1 MGRRGRGAWPVREQP
16 SRYGGGTTWNME
28 REEVLEAAV
37 LSALLASA
45 NVRRPSR
52 LHWAANVQT
61 CGHVY
66 MWGGVFIM
74 FFAPGA
80 VCVF

>member
-1 MGRRGRGAWPVREQP
+1 MGGGGRRGMASE
-16 SRYGGGTTWNME
+16 GTAQQVWRWDHME
-28 REEVLEAAV
+28 REEVLEVTV

-66 MWGGVFIM
+66 LWGGVFIM
-74 FFAPGA
+74 FFPPGV